1 MERKIPVAVSYGRES
16 GGKGQ
21 KLGRRLRDLKSEP
34 GNKGEGMK
42 NKKIKEI
49 EPILEEVKGSLQKIY
64 GDKLKGIILYG
75 SYARGDAT
83 EGSDIDLILLLD
95 EIEDPVLEMEKYFDA
110 IWKLDL
116 KYDTVISILPIGEE
130 EFRIR
135 RLPVLLNAKK
145 EGLII

>member
-1 MERKIPVAVSYGRES
+1 
-16 GGKGQ
+16 
-21 KLGRRLRDLKSEP
+21 
-34 GNKGEGMK
+34 MK

-49 EPILEEVKGSLQKIY
+49 EPILEEVKDSLQKIY
-64 GDKLKGIILYG
+64 GNKFKGIILHG

-95 EIEDPVLEMEKYFDA
+95 EVESSLLEMEKYFDV

-130 EFRIR
+130 EFRTR
-135 RLPVLLNAKK
+135 RLPVLLNAKR